1 MTPARWS
8 RSAPQRLPTV
18 ELIVDEAPLPAVV
31 GETVAAAMLAA
42 GHPFDT
48 DGSGAQ
54 RAPFCNMGTC
64 YECIV
69 TIDGRALSRACLI
82 PAVDGMTVATSRRM

>member
-1 MTPARWS
+1 MTAARWS
-8 RSAPQRLPTV
+8 RTAPARVPTV
-18 ELIVDEAPLPAVV
+18 ELIVDETPLRAVD

-42 GHPFDT
+42 GRPFDA

-82 PAVDGMTVATSRRM
+82 PAVDGMTVETSRRM